1 MSKSTALDP
10 FVSSSLLLEFVA
22 GVDRRERT
30 NATATKATNA
40 LTVRPILMNPS
51 PMPKPMA
58 AKMRSPKNT
67 ETISKIM
74 ASGTASTVAAG
85 DGVRIKS
92 TA

>member
-30 NATATKATNA
+30 NATATKVNNA

-51 PMPKPMA
+51 PMPKPLA

-74 ASGTASTVAAG
+74 ASGTASTVAARH
-85 DGVRIKS
+85 GVRIRS